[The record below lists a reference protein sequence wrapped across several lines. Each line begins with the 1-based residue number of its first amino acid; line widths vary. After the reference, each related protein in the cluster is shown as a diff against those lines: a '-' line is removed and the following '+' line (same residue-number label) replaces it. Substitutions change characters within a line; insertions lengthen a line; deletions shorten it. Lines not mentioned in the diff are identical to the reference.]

1 VAENKVRKVKNPE
14 TFRERALKTQ
24 EPKISNKTRA
34 NSLLSSAL
42 KPLRTSFNKIGK
54 IKALKPIFKVLNK
67 IGKVIFP
74 SYFRN
79 SFKELKQVTWPSV
92 SNGIKLTWAV
102 IVFAI
107 VFGLSISALDWGLTK
122 VFKNILLR

>member
-14 TFRERALKTQ
+14 TFRERALKAQ

-34 NSLLSSAL
+34 NSVLSSAL
-42 KPLRTSFNKIGK
+42 NPLRTSLNKIAK

-79 SFKELKQVTWPSV
+79 SIQELKQVTWPSV

-107 VFGLSISALDWGLTK
+107 VFGLSISVLDWGLTK